1 MNCFYATYDKVLKL
15 IAYDVMLFN
24 CRLNCSSH
32 YKCNGYI
39 DCPWLT
45 PNDEA
50 NCSSQ
55 CPSDLLIP
63 CDCNKPEY
71 MKCKQRGPVCY
82 NKNGKGSCF
91 FICQSVVVVLD

>member
-1 MNCFYATYDKVLKL
+1 MMSL
-15 IAYDVMLFN
+15 LFN
-24 CRLNCSSH
+24 RRSICSSH

-63 CDCNKPEY
+63 CDCNKPGN

-82 NKNGKGSCF
+82 NENGE
-91 FICQSVVVVLD
+91 VLAAL

>member
-1 MNCFYATYDKVLKL
+1 MMSL
-15 IAYDVMLFN
+15 LFN

-55 CPSDLLIP
+55 CPSDYPIP
-63 CDCNKPEY
+63 CDCNKPGN
-71 MKCKQRGPVCY
+71 MKCKQEGPVCY
-82 NKNGKGSCF
+82 ENFGK
-91 FICQSVVVVLD
+91 VVVIYLSKCRCSP